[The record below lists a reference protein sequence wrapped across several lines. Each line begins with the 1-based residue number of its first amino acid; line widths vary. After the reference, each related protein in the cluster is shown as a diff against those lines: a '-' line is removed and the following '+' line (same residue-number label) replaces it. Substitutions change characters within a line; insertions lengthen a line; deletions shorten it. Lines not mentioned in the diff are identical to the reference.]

1 MNYQET
7 MTNILNTLHT
17 YGIPCNIE
25 ELWDGYAIRFPWCD
39 GDIAMHS
46 GTYGNSMGYVESYQ
60 FSWDEDDVT
69 RMEPATAIELV
80 THEYITYLRRLS
92 GVDTEEEEDNPED
105 DWMYAE
111 DEDDF

>member
-1 MNYQET
+1 MNYQTT
-7 MTNILNTLHT
+7 MTDIFDTLHT
-17 YGIPCNIE
+17 YGIPCFIE
-25 ELWDGYAIRFPWCD
+25 KLWDGYAIRFPWCN

-69 RMEPATAIELV
+69 RMEPAVAIELI

-105 DWMYAE
+105 E
-111 DEDDF
+111 DNF